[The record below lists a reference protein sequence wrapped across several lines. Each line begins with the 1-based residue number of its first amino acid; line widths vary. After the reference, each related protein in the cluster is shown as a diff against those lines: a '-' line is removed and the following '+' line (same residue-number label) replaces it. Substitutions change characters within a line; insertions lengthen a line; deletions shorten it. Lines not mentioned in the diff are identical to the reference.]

1 MTFER
6 LLHFAEY
13 ARCGDHERD
22 DSSCCR
28 EEASGV
34 ACRAP
39 YGSLEQVCTLL
50 THQAGK
56 LTGNR
61 TARSILAEREPGD
74 RDHDE
79 QDRTDRHDG
88 VKGNRRPSGEAFIID
103 ERLDAC
109 P

>member
-1 MTFER
+1 MITSVTIPVAAAR
-6 LLHFAEY
+6 KPAELP
-13 ARCGDHERD
+13 G
-22 DSSCCR
+22 
-28 EEASGV
+28 
-34 ACRAP
+34 AP
-39 YGSLEQVCTLL
+39 NGSLEQVCTLL
-50 THQAGK
+50 AHQPGK

-61 TARSILAEREPGD
+61 AARSILAEREPGD

-88 VKGNRRPSGEAFIID
+88 VKGNRRPSGEGFIID